1 MKTFQIFRSKYILAA
16 MMLLIALPAFARV
29 NIRQSSDN
37 GTGSNADFWGL
48 LGRTVVIPLAA
59 NGKSVKATRQIICP
73 NQNRV
78 DGSCQNA
85 DGSGDYLFLFQI
97 QSTSANVNINIG
109 KLQGFV
115 KKDGDGGSGT
125 YGIMLCDPDG
135 LNDQELC
142 TTDPNDPNLNNI
154 SNITFQVK
162 NKSAVTFTV
171 PSFHTF
177 PAGTTAEE
185 GQGTTFYVQT
195 HQNSA
200 LPIAYP
206 SLGIN

>member
-1 MKTFQIFRSKYILAA
+1 
-16 MMLLIALPAFARV
+16 MMLLIAIPAFARV

-37 GTGSNADFWGL
+37 GQGNSPDAWAL

-59 NGKSVKATRQIICP
+59 NGKAVKATRQIICP
-73 NQNRV
+73 NQDRV
-78 DGSCQNA
+78 AGSCLSQNL
-85 DGSGDYLFLFQI
+85 DGSGDYLFVFQI
-97 QSTSANVNINIG
+97 QSTSTNVNINIG

-115 KKDGDGGSGT
+115 KIDGDHSAGT
-125 YGIMLCDPDG
+125 YGVMLCNDN
-135 LNDQELC
+135 NDQELC

-154 SNITFQVK
+154 SGVTFKVK
-162 NKSAVTFTV
+162 NKTSVTFTV

-177 PAGTTAEE
+177 PAGTTPEE
-185 GQGTTFYVQT
+185 GQGTTFYIQT
-195 HQNSA
+195 HQNTA

>member
-1 MKTFQIFRSKYILAA
+1 MKTFKIFRSNYVLLA
-16 MMLLIALPAFARV
+16 MMTLIAIPSFAGLPV
-29 NIRQSSDN
+29 RQSSDN
-37 GTGSNADFWGL
+37 GAGNSPDGWAL

-73 NQNRV
+73 NQDRV
-78 DGSCQNA
+78 AGSCLNQG
-85 DGSGDYLFLFQI
+85 DGSGEYIFLFQI

-115 KKDGDGGSGT
+115 KDDANKT
-125 YGIMLCDPDG
+125 YGVMICSDG
-135 LNDQELC
+135 NDQELC
-142 TTDPNDPNLNNI
+142 TTDPNDPNFDNI
-154 SNITFQVK
+154 ANITFKVK

-171 PSFHTF
+171 PSFFNF
-177 PAGTTAEE
+177 PAGTTPEE
-185 GQGTTFYVQT
+185 GRGLTVFIKT
-195 HQNSA
+195 HQNTA